1 MKTLSIKIALG
12 YIAIIALLFGAIYYI
27 NKQASTIMRSSEI
40 EEYISSR
47 RTACDNL
54 ISATLTAET
63 YGQTAGLGDKTSYQ
77 IYLSSIN
84 QIDSA
89 ITSLNSFTNDST
101 GKKLLDSL
109 TEVISIKST
118 IIKDLYTISSSNN
131 PNTYQQQIAQLIN
144 QYSDMGTHTHIITN
158 TIKEEKA
165 TTINAH
171 DKNIFKRI
179 AAIFKS
185 GDNDST
191 TITSISSTS
200 DTTSTFINHGTS
212 LNEDFNQLNA
222 STLKNETKRAHK
234 LQSKINALR
243 IANGNLSIKISSL
256 ISDIEQSEDAIR
268 AEALNNEYK
277 TKQHSLKITFLIAII
292 ATIIAIIFFIIIWRD
307 ITRSNRYRKEME
319 AAKHRAEELLDAR
332 EKLMM
337 TITHDIKAPTGAII
351 GYSELIEQSN
361 TSLIIS
367 EYAKSINN
375 SASHLLNLVTDLL
388 DFHRLDAGE
397 INLVPTNFHAAST
410 IHEIAQNFSSL
421 IVKKGLKLS
430 IINSSSTNQHIC
442 CDLFRL
448 RQILENLISNAIKFT
463 DNGEITIS
471 SSIIDNNLNVA
482 VTDTG
487 KGISALDQTKIFEE
501 FTRLK
506 NAQGVEGSGLGLS
519 ITSKLVNLLGGTI
532 NLNSVIG
539 KGSTFAI
546 SIPITIVKQQEQ
558 KPQTTSNNTTQ
569 SLSPI
574 DKLNIVVIDDDP
586 IQLKYTHTMLQNIGI
601 DCNIHCHSIAN
612 DGIACAISSTPDIIF
627 TDIQMPHI
635 DGFELLAQVRKNLPD
650 TPVIAMTANSNIKI
664 EEYLKKGFNQ
674 VLPKPYKQQQL
685 IDIIQ
690 QFFDT
695 NEIDFSPIT
704 QFADNDEETIN
715 LLLTTTLD
723 ETLKN
728 EDAITN
734 AIKAT
739 DKESVC
745 AIAHKMLPL
754 ITMVKIQGLD
764 AFEYFNS
771 QRDKKGWNNNDD
783 IQAQSILKTISLLI
797 THLKRSISDKK
808 D

>member
-430 IINSSSTNQHIC
+430 IINSTSTNQHIC